1 MRCSQC
7 RKEAVIFQS
16 YSGKHLCRDHFLI
29 DFEAK
34 AKRLIRQNQWMR
46 PGDHITILLEG
57 GPADYALLVFFRRL
71 AGNRRDVRVSG
82 VDIPATGSDPA
93 AYARDCGATKMA
105 RATPLE
111 DTAAG
116 ALTDILRGCPDDSTL
131 LVDPTSDDAIPVITP
146 FCHIPAAEIEMY
158 AGIHGFTGAEKLPDA
173 YDPTLLND
181 VKHLMAEYTERH
193 PAAPHAI
200 LRFCESVRTCQGD
213 RRGARNSPA
222 PNS

>member
-34 AKRLIRQNQWMR
+34 AKRLVRQNQWMR
-46 PGDHITILLEG
+46 PGDHIGILLRG

-71 AGNRRDVRVSG
+71 AGNRRDVRVFG

-93 AYARDCGATKMA
+93 AYARDCGATKIA

-111 DTAAG
+111 DAAAG
-116 ALTDILRGCPDDSTL
+116 ALTDILRGYPEDSTL
-131 LVDPTSDDAIPVITP
+131 PGGPPADTLPVITP
-146 FCHIPAAEIEMY
+146 FCHIPAAEIVMY
-158 AGIHGFTGAEKLPDA
+158 AEIHGFKGAEQLPVA
-173 YDPTLLND
+173 EDPPLLTE
-181 VKHLMAEYTERH
+181 VKHLLAGYTERH

-200 LRFCESVRTCQGD
+200 LRFCESVRTCEGD
-213 RRGARNSPA
+213 RRGVRHSPT